1 MGGEVFLRPA
11 WADAPKE
18 YKKGGKV
25 KKAKKAKK
33 VKAKKA
39 KAGDTVML
47 HRGNVPGYGG
57 GIGALSGGSV
67 HRMASPGNLYGGGL
81 PGPLQSSYYAS
92 APAVAHPLSR
102 VEFIGSSDS
111 YYNRNRVKSDD
122 IQIPVNPSDI
132 QPDVKPSIRFQPS
145 RNPNEPVPSSQYTQN
160 IYYNWQ
166 GEIPRVNDLNMR
178 PSVRAMDS
186 KPSTGYLMTN
196 PVIQMDVAG
205 VGHIAS
211 DGPMASASDSAF
223 PTPEANVY
231 FDEREYEEEEGLG
244 PVAYPKAQKPI
255 IAGRQGKSAA
265 TIVREQFPTLK
276 ALHDAGYYTYV
287 EAAKAYRD
295 NGIGYKRGGRVHSAF

>member
-33 VKAKKA
+33 AKAKKA

-132 QPDVKPSIRFQPS
+132 QPNVKPNVRFQPS
-145 RNPNEPVPSSQYTQN
+145 RNPYLIQHPPSKIESSLPFQGKQVRLNEPDIT
-160 IYYNWQ
+160 
-166 GEIPRVNDLNMR
+166 
-178 PSVRAMDS
+178 PSVRAVPEDIDES
-186 KPSTGYLMTN
+186 DFSGSYSA
-196 PVIQMDVAG
+196 AG
-205 VGHIAS
+205 LTAAETDIMYGTSHGRHLSEAEAS
-211 DGPMASASDSAF
+211 ANRIGTVFEEPLSASAS
-223 PTPEANVY
+223 
-231 FDEREYEEEEGLG
+231 
-244 PVAYPKAQKPI
+244 
-255 IAGRQGKSAA
+255 SAA
-265 TIVREQFPTLK
+265 VSSFPNEGDWIYKMKNKYKRLMDWNRATGNN
-276 ALHDAGYYTYV
+276 AYDWIN
-287 EAAKAYRD
+287 AYRLAS
-295 NGIGYKRGGRVHSAF
+295 KQPSPQTLRRGGRVHSAF